1 MMLEEGIRQA
11 LAKLS
16 YGVYVITSRRGEAVN
31 GLTASWVMQVSFSP
45 PMIAAALRP
54 ERDSARMIEAGEHFA
69 VNILNNEQRDF
80 AVRFASGEK
89 FDGLPMRYL
98 TSGVPELPNALAV
111 IECELEKIVPA
122 GDHELFLGR
131 VVFGKARADG
141 YPLLLM
147 DFERDYTGV

>member
-1 MMLEEGIRQA
+1 
-11 LAKLS
+11 
-16 YGVYVITSRRGEAVN
+16 
-31 GLTASWVMQVSFSP
+31 
-45 PMIAAALRP
+45 
-54 ERDSARMIEAGEHFA
+54 MIESRYDFSI
-69 VNILNNEQRDF
+69 NMLNNDKLGF
-80 AVRFASGEK
+80 SVRFASGEK

-111 IECELEKIVPA
+111 IECELEKIVPT
-122 GDHELFLGR
+122 GDHELFLGK